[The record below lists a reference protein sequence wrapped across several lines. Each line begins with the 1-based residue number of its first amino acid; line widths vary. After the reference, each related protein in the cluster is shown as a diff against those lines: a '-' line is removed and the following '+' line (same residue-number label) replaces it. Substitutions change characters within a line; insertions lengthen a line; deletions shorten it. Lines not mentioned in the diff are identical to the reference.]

1 MRYLFLIKRLA
12 SFLVLVGL
20 CVGVTE
26 GLIFFSSMMSRSP
39 LTGLEN
45 QIIDLAFQ
53 VRKENTL
60 LKKYST
66 DDIVIIDIDDASIEA
81 LGRPQLWPRS
91 FDASAIQHVTS
102 GDPKAIGI
110 DYLYTEYDGLPEV
123 YTQMLEARGIEN
135 ASEILHSLSSDDSL
149 AQAIFESRKVYLSL
163 YDDDA
168 KFDIMMDTTDLNYLR
183 LIQGPSDSSVW
194 YPMLS
199 HPVLPIPEF
208 SATAKGVGTISMPT
222 MLDGTVRHYHLLQEI
237 PLDFGVPMYIAN
249 FPFYMV
255 IDQLGVSESDIYFK
269 DKKLIASDSLQ
280 IPLSDDATFR
290 INWPGN
296 EEEIRYISF
305 HKVVDGRIPAEFF
318 KDKFVFFGTSASG
331 MQDLKTVPSRSSKM
345 PGVEVH
351 AVAFLNM
358 INKAFLKDYDQKE
371 IRPWLI
377 LAAVVLC
384 LLFLTLKPIFGFLTS
399 LLLVFGE
406 LFSYVLYI
414 MPKFN
419 LVLPVV
425 SFMLLTL
432 LSYILSSLYIY
443 FIRERNSR
451 RLKYA
456 FGTYV
461 SPDVVE
467 QITKDASRLQLGGE
481 KKELTVLFS
490 DIRGFTSYSEKL
502 DPQEIVAMLN
512 DYLSR
517 MSDVILHHRGTI
529 DKFIGDAIMAIF
541 GAPIFQKDHATRACY
556 VALEMIEELKSFN
569 EIQLEKKGDPLAIGI
584 GINTGDM
591 TVGNIGSAKRFD
603 YTVIGDAVNLGS
615 RLESLTKFFG
625 VNVLVSQS
633 TKEAAASNK
642 FIFREL
648 SSVVVKGKAKPV
660 VIFELVDRYE
670 NLSQHK
676 DFLEEWHKGLEA
688 YKVKNFV
695 EAGKHFEQC
704 QEWRNEDIA
713 TGYYIGRIAHCIM
726 DPKEWSD
733 VLILDKK

>member
-1 MRYLFLIKRLA
+1 MRYTFLLKRFL
-12 SFLVLVGL
+12 SFLVLVAL
-20 CVGVTE
+20 CVSVTE
-26 GLIFFSSMMSRSP
+26 GLIFFSSMMARSP

-53 VRKENTL
+53 VRKKNNL
-60 LKKYST
+60 LKQYTT

-91 FDASAIQHVTS
+91 FDAAAIYHVNS
-102 GDPKAIGI
+102 GEPLAIGI
-110 DYLYTEYDGLPEV
+110 DYLYTERDALPEV
-123 YTQMLEARGIEN
+123 YTQMLEARGVEN

-149 AQAIFESRKVYLSL
+149 AQVIFESKKVYLGL

-168 KFDIMMDTTDLNYLR
+168 KYDIMMDTNDLGYLR
-183 LIQGPSDSSVW
+183 MIMGTLDSTLL

-208 SATAKGVGTISMPT
+208 SATAKAVGTISMPT
-222 MLDGTVRHYHLLQEI
+222 TQDGTVRQYHLLHEI

-249 FPFYMV
+249 FPLYMAIDALGIVEDSV
-255 IDQLGVSESDIYFK
+255 ILEKSRLTLNEAIN
-269 DKKLIASDSLQ
+269 
-280 IPLSDDATFR
+280 IPLSSDATFR

-296 EEEIRYISF
+296 EESIRYISF
-305 HKVVDGRIPAEFF
+305 HKVVDGRIPSEFF

-331 MQDLKTVPSRSSKM
+331 MQDLKTVPSKSSKM
-345 PGVEVH
+345 PGVEIH
-351 AVAFLNM
+351 AIAFLNIM
-358 INKAFLKDYDQKE
+358 NNAFLKDYNQQE
-371 IRPWLI
+371 SRPWLI
-377 LAAVVLC
+377 LASFFLC
-384 LLFLTLKPIFGFLTS
+384 LLFLTLKPIFGFITS

-406 LFSYVLYI
+406 LFFYVLYL
-414 MPKFN
+414 MPEFN
-419 LVLPVV
+419 LIIPIV

-443 FIRERNSR
+443 FIRERSSR

-461 SPDVVE
+461 SPEVVE

-517 MSDVILHHRGTI
+517 MSNVILHHRGTI

-556 VALEMIEELKSFN
+556 VALEMIEELEEFN
-569 EIQLEKKGDPLAIGI
+569 RIQKEKNGEPLSIGI

-625 VNVLVSQS
+625 VNVLVSQR
-633 TKEAAASNK
+633 TKDAVLSDR

-660 VIFELVDRYE
+660 VIFELMDRFE
-670 NLSQHK
+670 NRENHRS
-676 DFLEEWHKGLEA
+676 FIEEWNLGLTA
-688 YKVKNFV
+688 YKEKRFID
-695 EAGKHFEQC
+695 AGKHFEQC
-704 QEWRNEDIA
+704 HEWRENDVA

-733 VLILDKK
+733 VIVLDKK